1 MKDSR
6 GIAMQEMLIDSIRVS
21 LMNYQRV
28 VILKEKDADRYLP
41 IWIGSPEADSIAIKL
56 QDVSVA
62 RPLTH
67 DLLSSIVS
75 ALGANIERVVVS
87 ELTNDTF
94 YAHLSVKLPDGTFKE
109 IDCRPS
115 DAMAIAVRGGYTVL
129 GSNGEEHWVASIH
142 EAQSMIE
149 DSNNDNSR
157 GINACIPIFVQENVL
172 EKAAISM
179 GNAISGEDS
188 GEFSPDLKNTMPLSK
203 KITEEEIQKMSAFSD
218 FLQDLPGL
226 EDLGEKSDS

>member
-1 MKDSR
+1 
-6 GIAMQEMLIDSIRVS
+6 MQEMLIDSIRVS

-56 QDVSVA
+56 QDVQVA

-67 DLLSSIVS
+67 DLLSTIISE
-75 ALGANIERVVVS
+75 LGAIIERIVVS
-87 ELTNDTF
+87 ELANDTF
-94 YAHLSVKLPDGTFKE
+94 YAHLSIKLPDGTFKE

-115 DAMAIAVRGGYTVL
+115 DAMAIAVRGGYTVTD
-129 GSNGEEHWVASIH
+129 SKGEEHWFASIQ
-142 EAQSMIE
+142 EAQSTTE
-149 DSNNDNSR
+149 DTDDYKADS
-157 GINACIPIFVQENVL
+157 INACIPIFVQENVL
-172 EKAAISM
+172 EKAAIAM
-179 GNAISGEDS
+179 GNAISG
-188 GEFSPDLKNTMPLSK
+188 GESTEIATDIKNTMPLSK

>member
-1 MKDSR
+1 
-6 GIAMQEMLIDSIRVS
+6 MQEMLIDSIRVS

-56 QDVSVA
+56 QDVQVA

-67 DLLSSIVS
+67 DLLSTIISE
-75 ALGANIERVVVS
+75 LGAIIERIVVS
-87 ELTNDTF
+87 ELANDTF
-94 YAHLSVKLPDGTFKE
+94 YAHLSIKLPDGTFKE

-115 DAMAIAVRGGYTVL
+115 DAMAIAVRGGYTVTD
-129 GSNGEEHWVASIH
+129 SKGEEHWFASIQ
-142 EAQSMIE
+142 EAQSTTE
-149 DSNNDNSR
+149 DTDDYKADS
-157 GINACIPIFVQENVL
+157 INACIPIFVQENVL

-179 GNAISGEDS
+179 GNAISGEESTEIATDI
-188 GEFSPDLKNTMPLSK
+188 KNTMPLSK
-203 KITEEEIQKMSAFSD
+203 KITEEEIQKMAAFSD

>member
-1 MKDSR
+1 
-6 GIAMQEMLIDSIRVS
+6 MQEMLIDSIRVS

-56 QDVSVA
+56 QDVQVA

-67 DLLSSIVS
+67 DLLSTIISE
-75 ALGANIERVVVS
+75 LGAIIERIVVS
-87 ELTNDTF
+87 ELANDTF
-94 YAHLSVKLPDGTFKE
+94 YAHLSIKLPDGTFKE

-115 DAMAIAVRGGYTVL
+115 DAMAIAVRGGYTVTD
-129 GSNGEEHWVASIH
+129 SKGEEHWFASIQ
-142 EAQSMIE
+142 EAQSTTE
-149 DSNNDNSR
+149 DTDDYKADS
-157 GINACIPIFVQENVL
+157 INACIPIFVQENVL

-179 GNAISGEDS
+179 GNAISGEESTEIATDI
-188 GEFSPDLKNTMPLSK
+188 KNTMPLSK